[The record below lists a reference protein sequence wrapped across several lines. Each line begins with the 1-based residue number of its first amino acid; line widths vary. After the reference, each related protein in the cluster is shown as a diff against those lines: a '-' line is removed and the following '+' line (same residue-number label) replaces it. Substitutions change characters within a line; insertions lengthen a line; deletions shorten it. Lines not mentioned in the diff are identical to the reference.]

1 MKTKLLFILLIPVMI
16 SCTRK
21 PSGNAENSK
30 DNTMEIFK
38 AELELE
44 IPASLGEG
52 AIWNH
57 ETNTFWWVDIEGRK
71 LNIYDPMTKSNSVID
86 VKERIGTVV
95 PAKSGGAIVALENGI
110 FHLDLESEEM
120 KMICNPLEELDTIRF
135 NDGKCDPAG
144 RLWVGSMSLKFIKGA
159 ASLYTISSDGSYRE
173 VFGGVTVSNGII
185 WSNDHK
191 TLYYIDTPLGNVRA
205 WDYDLVT
212 GDISNERVLISIPE
226 GMGGPDGMT
235 IDKEGKLWIAMWGG
249 NQVSRWDPENG
260 ELIGKV
266 EVPAPNVT
274 SCAFGGPDLDVLYI
288 TTAGGDN
295 QKMKEDYPL
304 AGSVFKVKPGVKGV
318 RADFFG
324 E

>member
-1 MKTKLLFILLIPVMI
+1 MKITFLYILLIFVMI
-16 SCTRK
+16 SCTQK
-21 PSGNAENSK
+21 PSGDGKNSNENIMK
-30 DNTMEIFK
+30 VLK

-44 IPASLGEG
+44 ISASLGEG
-52 AIWNH
+52 AIWNYK
-57 ETNTFWWVDIEGRK
+57 TNTFWWVDIEGRK
-71 LNIYDPMTKSNSVID
+71 LNIYDPETKGNRVID

-95 PAKSGGAIVALENGI
+95 PAKSGGAIIALENGI
-110 FHLDLESEEM
+110 FHLDLEREEM
-120 KMICNPLEELDTIRF
+120 EMICNPLEELDTIRF

-159 ASLYTISSDGSYRE
+159 ASLYNISPDGSFRE

-191 TLYYIDTPLGNVRA
+191 TLYYIDTPRRNVRA
-205 WDYDLVT
+205 WDYDLET
-212 GDISNERVLISIPE
+212 GDISNERVVISIPE

-235 IDKEGKLWIAMWGG
+235 IDEKGTLWIAMWGG
-249 NQVSRWDPENG
+249 NQVSQWDPETG

-304 AGSVFKVKPGVKGV
+304 AGSVFKVKPGVKGI

>member
-1 MKTKLLFILLIPVMI
+1 MKNTFLYILVISMMI
-16 SCTRK
+16 SCNRK
-21 PSGNAENSK
+21 PSADSENSK
-30 DNTMEIFK
+30 ENTMKILK

-71 LNIYDPMTKSNSVID
+71 LNIYDPETKSNRVIH

-110 FHLDLESEEM
+110 FHLDLEREEM
-120 KMICNPLEELDTIRF
+120 EMICNPLEELDTIRF

-159 ASLYTISSDGSYRE
+159 ASLYMISPDGSYRE

-191 TLYYIDTPLGNVRA
+191 TMYYIDTPLGNVRA
-205 WDYDLVT
+205 WDYDSET
-212 GDISNERVLISIPE
+212 GVISNERVVISIPE

-235 IDKEGKLWIAMWGG
+235 IDEEGKLWIAMWGG
-249 NQVSRWDPENG
+249 NQVSRWDPETG
-260 ELIGKV
+260 KLIGKV
-266 EVPAPNVT
+266 EVEAPNVT

-295 QKMKEDYPL
+295 QRIRQDYPL

-318 RADFFG
+318 KAGFFG
-324 E
+324 D

>member
-71 LNIYDPMTKSNSVID
+71 LNIYDPMTKSNRVID

-249 NQVSRWDPENG
+249 SQVSRWDPENG

>member
-21 PSGNAENSK
+21 SSGNAENSK
-30 DNTMEIFK
+30 ENTMEIFK
-38 AELELE
+38 AELEME

-71 LNIYDPMTKSNSVID
+71 LNIYDPMTKSNRVID

-159 ASLYTISSDGSYRE
+159 ASLYTINPDGSYRK

-191 TLYYIDTPLGNVRA
+191 TLYYIDTPVGNVRA

>member
-1 MKTKLLFILLIPVMI
+1 MRYIFIYNLIFFLMVD
-16 SCTRK
+16 CTQK
-21 PSGNAENSK
+21 SSKENNHLK
-30 DNTMEIFK
+30 EQEMEVFI

-57 ETNTFWWVDIEGRK
+57 QSNTFWWVDIEGRK
-71 LNIYDPMTKSNSVID
+71 LNIYDPETKNNREID

-95 PAKSGGAIVALENGI
+95 PSKNGGAIVALENGI
-110 FHLDLESEEM
+110 FHLDLETEDM
-120 KMICNPLEELDTIRF
+120 KPICNPLEGLDTIRF

-144 RLWVGSMSLKFIKGA
+144 RLWVGSMSLKFIRGV
-159 ASLYTISSDGSYRE
+159 ASLYLVETDGSFQE
-173 VFGGVTVSNGII
+173 VFAGVTISNGII

-191 TLYYIDTPLGNVRA
+191 ILYYIDTPLGNVRA
-205 WDYDLVT
+205 WDYDIET
-212 GDISNERVLISIPE
+212 GEIINERIVVSIPD

-235 IDKEGKLWIAMWGG
+235 IDEEGKLWVAHWGG
-249 NQVSRWDPENG
+249 NMVGRWDPETG

-274 SCAFGGPDLDVLYI
+274 SCAFGGPALDVLYI

-295 QKMKEDYPL
+295 TKMLEEYPL
-304 AGSVFKVKPGVKGV
+304 AGSVFKVSPGVKGV
-318 RADFFG
+318 KADFYG